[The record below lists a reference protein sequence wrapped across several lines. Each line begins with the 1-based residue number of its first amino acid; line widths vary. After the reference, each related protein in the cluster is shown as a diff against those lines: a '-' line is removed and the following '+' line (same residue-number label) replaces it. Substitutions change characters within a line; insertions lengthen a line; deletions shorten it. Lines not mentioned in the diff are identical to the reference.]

1 MRVEQQVR
9 RGAALTIMVDG
20 LEIPAF
26 EGETVAAAMIAA
38 RFVRFRTDLAGRD
51 RGLFCNMGTCYECLV
66 RIDDQ
71 RRPVRACL
79 TEVGAGM
86 TVSTSG

>member
-9 RGAALTIMVDG
+9 RGTALTIVVDG
-20 LEIPAF
+20 REIPAF

-38 RFVRFRTDLAGRD
+38 GTVRFRTDLAGRD
-51 RGLFCNMGTCYECLV
+51 RGLFCNMGTCCECLV
-66 RIDDQ
+66 RIGDQ
-71 RRPVRACL
+71 GRKVRACL

-86 TVSTSG
+86 KVSTGG